1 MTLAREGTTVDKV
14 SIHRFILTWSR
25 KPVGR
30 FETSRTGDSG
40 ITARSSFL
48 LDGNLRAA
56 RVLTIIGPRRIVD
69 PLEKTGSLPIFS
81 VSGPLRGILSDR
93 LARLFVSLDFVDP
106 WLPRG

>member
-1 MTLAREGTTVDKV
+1 MDDPCPIPTREGTTVDKV

-69 PLEKTGSLPIFS
+69 PLEKNGIVADFLRFRSVARHSQRPARPIIR
-81 VSGPLRGILSDR
+81 VPRLR
-93 LARLFVSLDFVDP
+93 
-106 WLPRG
+106 

>member
-1 MTLAREGTTVDKV
+1 M
-14 SIHRFILTWSR
+14 
-25 KPVGR
+25 GR

-81 VSGPLRGILSDR
+81 VSGPLRGILSDWPDYSCP
-93 LARLFVSLDFVDP
+93 VDFVDP